1 MFQRDGEGLR
11 RQKRTQTTLRRVVW
25 VLLGMFFFYSCSSYT
40 NYGFYFYVGSIYVL
54 KARGGPGWMAMTK
67 TGPNDVDASFGL
79 VGVFFLFFFVFSH
92 SPTTFPQLPA
102 TSQWPGE
109 SHTHRQQRQ
118 RQRWWQEERWRQHQ
132 QQGARDARCE
142 TSQPFF
148 LSIFSL
154 LSLTT
159 RLQVDYVHGHYHHTR
174 SPHPPQQP

>member
-79 VGVFFLFFFVFSH
+79 VGVFFLFFFCFFLCFLIH
-92 SPTTFPQLPA
+92 QLPFPS
-102 TSQWPGE
+102 SQPRPNGRG
-109 SHTHRQQRQ
+109 SHTHTGSSGNANGGGRRSGGGSISS
-118 RQRWWQEERWRQHQ
+118 RGLET
-132 QQGARDARCE
+132 RDVRHLNLF
-142 TSQPFF
+142 FF
-148 LSIFSL
+148 LFFHYFHL
-154 LSLTT
+154 LLGY
-159 RLQVDYVHGHYHHTR
+159 R
-174 SPHPPQQP
+174 